1 MAHLRSDLQKG
12 GFKRTE
18 IRVIAQIGQP
28 FADRVE
34 FGGHVKNV
42 PAIRRMH
49 RPVGASDVVHV
60 ERKFAVRR
68 LKLHD
73 AAVGGDEK
81 ADAHGQNGQA
91 DLRIHPCILNGL
103 PVIVEWQFDPGPLAK
118 RGHNGTDGDRHGG
131 NSENRECESL
141 KKILNKCRQRV
152 HLSHLVLELLL

>member
-1 MAHLRSDLQKG
+1 MQPVLHFRGDAFGLIQTAVEQVHFFLTLLEEIARAFDFLVGIDGRQLFRDVAHLRGDFQKG
-12 GFKRTE
+12 GFKRAK

-42 PAIRRMH
+42 TAIRRMH
-49 RPVGASDVVHV
+49 RPVGAGDVIHV
-60 ERKFAVRR
+60 QRKFAVRC

-73 AAVGGDEK
+73 PAVGGDEK

-103 PVIVEWQFDPGPLAK
+103 PVIVE
-118 RGHNGTDGDRHGG
+118 R
-131 NSENRECESL
+131 
-141 KKILNKCRQRV
+141 
-152 HLSHLVLELLL
+152 